1 MITLKNNDSNM
12 QLLRRVISVIVF
24 IEYPYLK
31 LVIIEEQRASCSMV
45 LKIGI
50 IYHTLIITA

>member
-12 QLLRRVISVIVF
+12 QLLRRVIGVIVF

-31 LVIIEEQRASCSMV
+31 LVIIEQ
-45 LKIGI
+45 K
-50 IYHTLIITA
+50 